1 MRQIDDDACSWLAAS
16 FTLSTLMGSR
26 ENIFI
31 LIYPEYFLQLGCCFL
46 IFVRLKK
53 QQVSNTTNS
62 SSSRSSSGGSGGG

>member
-16 FTLSTLMGSR
+16 FTLSTLMG